1 MEVSGHI
8 AFARKKIS
16 PGGHWMNITAHAGR
30 KANLD
35 IMKSAE
41 AYAKVACSLADA
53 FIASWHAKYKYNLIR
68 PESYINQYI
77 DPEWRPLIQTPPF
90 PEHTSGH
97 STISAAAATVLT
109 NLLGDNFSFSDSTEM
124 EFGIE
129 PRTFNSFL
137 QAADEVGASR
147 LYGGIHYRRGNESGL
162 KCGRLVG
169 QYVFDKLKTKK

>member
-1 MEVSGHI
+1 
-8 AFARKKIS
+8 
-16 PGGHWMNITAHAGR
+16 MNITAHACR
-30 KANLD
+30 KSNAD

-41 AYAKVACSLADA
+41 AYVKVACALADG

-109 NLLGDNFSFSDSTEM
+109 NLLGDNFSFTDSTEV
-124 EFGIE
+124 EFGID
-129 PRTFNSFL
+129 PRTFNSF
-137 QAADEVGASR
+137 QEAAAQVGVSR
-147 LYGGIHYRRGNESGL
+147 MFGGIHYRRGNEAGL
-162 KCGRLVG
+162 KSGHDIG
-169 QYVFDKLKTKK
+169 QYVFDNVKTRK